1 MSSYGTEDAC
11 DFGPPFNFIYA
22 WRGTKLTVDQQN
34 HRRSSLPETIRF
46 DDVGVEEALD
56 ELTYFA
62 RGRELCI
69 RALLYRPF
77 LFLAIH
83 APPRDDSQ
91 QKEVRKYAQKALNIC
106 VKNNSGYS
114 ITHRHHGTWYGLRE
128 SIAAGFM
135 MFAAKMSGLSA
146 NNEAFFDGVLDDR
159 VYEHTIQACLQR
171 LRYWEAESPAD
182 VRRGRELLEDLY
194 AHG

>member
-1 MSSYGTEDAC
+1 MALNIRATSQ
-11 DFGPPFNFIYA
+11 FVRMIQ
-22 WRGTKLTVDQQN
+22 LTLDEHN

-46 DDVGVEEALD
+46 DDVGMEEALD

-77 LFLAIH
+77 LYLAIH
-83 APPRDDSQ
+83 APPRNDA
-91 QKEVRKYAQKALNIC
+91 QKMGVRKYAQKALNIC

-128 SIAAGFM
+128 SISAAFM
-135 MFAAKMSGLSA
+135 LLAAKLSGVSNDDEVYPDVELS
-146 NNEAFFDGVLDDR
+146 NQ
-159 VYEHTIQACLQR
+159 VYEHTLEACFQR

-182 VRRGRELLEDLY
+182 IRRGRELLEDLY